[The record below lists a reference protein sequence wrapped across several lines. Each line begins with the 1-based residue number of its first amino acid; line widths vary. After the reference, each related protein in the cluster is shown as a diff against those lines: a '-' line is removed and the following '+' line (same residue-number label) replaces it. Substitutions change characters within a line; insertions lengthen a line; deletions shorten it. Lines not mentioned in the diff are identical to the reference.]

1 MKSVTIY
8 PEADGRIKF
17 IIEEEFF
24 NEYGLTGD
32 YFVSGNPIPEAVF
45 DALFDMAEAQYDSV
59 KFNRDSFGSSFD
71 KTQDKV
77 ELVVRPIIES
87 KIIDYLD
94 YNEEFYYIELYR
106 SFLELD
112 DNKIFLGWM
121 TWDKKRKEL
130 EKLRNDREYLRQY
143 LKENGII

>member
-32 YFVSGNPIPEAVF
+32 YFVSGKPIPEAVF

-59 KFNRDSFGSSFD
+59 KFNRDSFD
-71 KTQDKV
+71 KIQDKV

-94 YNEEFYYIELYR
+94 YNEEAFYIEMYR
-106 SFLELD
+106 KLLEID
-112 DNKIFLGWM
+112 DDKIFLGLM
-121 TWDKKRKEL
+121 TLDQKRKEL
-130 EKLRNDREYLRQY
+130 EKLRNDREYLRRY
-143 LKENGII
+143 LKKNGII

>member
-32 YFVSGNPIPEAVF
+32 YFVSGKPIPEAVF
-45 DALFDMAEAQYDSV
+45 DVLFDMAEAQYDSV

-71 KTQDKV
+71 KIQDKV

-94 YNEEFYYIELYR
+94 YNEEAFYIEMYR
-106 SFLELD
+106 KLLEID
-112 DNKIFLGWM
+112 DDKIFLGLM
-121 TWDKKRKEL
+121 TLDQKRKEL
-130 EKLRNDREYLRQY
+130 EKLRNDREYLRRY
-143 LKENGII
+143 LKKNGII